1 VRDYLN
7 YRAGEACRRKSR
19 LAAITAA
26 AISPYGYAL
35 IALSTVLRIQRTLGG
50 EEIDNIIA
58 TTVAGF
64 ELAAEQARRR
74 RWQHRVANAGRFKS
88 EALQR

>member
-1 VRDYLN
+1 
-7 YRAGEACRRKSR
+7 
-19 LAAITAA
+19 
-26 AISPYGYAL
+26 
-35 IALSTVLRIQRTLGG
+35 LSG

-74 RWQHRVANAGRFKS
+74 QWQQRVENARQFKL
-88 EALQR
+88 E